1 MLNLDKPRILA
12 AGQIHL
18 GDITR
23 DHSFRIKAQT
33 CQEHFHLLHSRVLC
47 LVQNNERVIERP
59 SPHESKRSHFNS
71 HGQISFSRT
80 RRTNTDDEI
89 MLADRLD
96 VTPLPQAFWTD
107 ETLLRWHSNTLG

>member
-1 MLNLDKPRILA
+1 MAHHITLRKVDKVNALDALQDMLNLDKPRILA

-71 HGQISFSRT
+71 PTLNQ
-80 RRTNTDDEI
+80 
-89 MLADRLD
+89 
-96 VTPLPQAFWTD
+96 PLSP
-107 ETLLRWHSNTLG
+107 LKI